1 MKALIRCQ
9 PMAGISTAGCSLATR
24 PSSLPGQNSD
34 LGLEHRL
41 QSSAYGG
48 VVVDEHD
55 PDHRRVSARSIASG
69 LADAALCVSL
79 KRSHDDSLIVVCAP
93 DHGV

>member
-9 PMAGISTAGCSLATR
+9 PGTCAETVAIGRGD
-24 PSSLPGQNSD
+24 GHEVD

-55 PDHRRVSARSIASG
+55 PGHRRVSARSIASG